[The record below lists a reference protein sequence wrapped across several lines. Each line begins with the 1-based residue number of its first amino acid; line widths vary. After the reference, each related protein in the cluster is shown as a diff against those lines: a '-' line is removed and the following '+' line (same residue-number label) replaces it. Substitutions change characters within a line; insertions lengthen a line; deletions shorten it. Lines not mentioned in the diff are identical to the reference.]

1 MMNLPIKKA
10 LILFSDIIDSSVY
23 SSILGIEQYAKDL
36 LKFQRLFKHLAER
49 HFEKSPS
56 FKGTFLRINTGGDE
70 GSIFLITEE
79 NSKLSPGDIIYRAV
93 QFAFELKA
101 LLELVL
107 EPEKDIIPRKMHV
120 GTGIH
125 FGDVA
130 TVLKKNEQVGV
141 PSMMDEIHHIE
152 GYSINYAKRIESA
165 ARLGK
170 YSQVF
175 LSKAASAYIW
185 AHPVVLEKHKTE
197 LKGIS
202 KIEDVFEVRS
212 AFFREM
218 PLDYS
223 TKVIDKFLNKYIVDP
238 IQLDFV
244 KEPWLKSFSVSVL
257 DSVAE
262 CHTFKSVQKKYQ
274 RRQIEIAWHN
284 HAEDDPILLCAR
296 QEFMIPK
303 SEKTG

>member
-1 MMNLPIKKA
+1 M
-10 LILFSDIIDSSVY
+10 
-23 SSILGIEQYAKDL
+23 
-36 LKFQRLFKHLAER
+36 
-49 HFEKSPS
+49 
-56 FKGTFLRINTGGDE
+56 
-70 GSIFLITEE
+70 
-79 NSKLSPGDIIYRAV
+79 

-101 LLELVL
+101 LLELIL
-107 EPEKDIIPRKMHV
+107 EPEQDIIPRKMHV

-130 TVLKKNEQVGV
+130 TVLRKNERVGA
-141 PSMMDEIHHIE
+141 PSVMDDIHHIE
-152 GYSINYAKRIESA
+152 GYAINYAKRIESA
-165 ARLGK
+165 TRLGK

-202 KIEDVFEVRS
+202 KFEDAFEVRS

-223 TKVIDKFLNKYIVDP
+223 PEVIDKFVNKYIIDP
-238 IQLDFV
+238 VNLDFV
-244 KEPWLKSFSVSVL
+244 NEPWLKSFSVSVL

-262 CHTFKSVQKKYQ
+262 SKKFGSVKKNI
-274 RRQIEIAWHN
+274 RNGKKRLLGIIM
-284 HAEDDPILLCAR
+284 PRMILSFCL
-296 QEFMIPK
+296 
-303 SEKTG
+303 